1 MSDLVQ
7 VGPPSYTKLPHKS
20 LGRIFYDRMKNEDPN
35 ETVLVDCTGEEITR
49 QKLLKLSIKMAKQLR
64 HIGIVKGDV
73 ITIISPN
80 HYKLLLTVLAG
91 FFVGAQINLLNHDYT
106 LGELKY
112 FMSICQP
119 VLIFCTTKTLDVVVE
134 LRDEYFSPTIISYDS
149 ETSVHVKNF
158 DDAFDVDCN
167 DRDFNLATLDPKQD
181 VALILTS
188 SGTTGLPKCVQL
200 THANLRNTMIYA
212 GEASFMDINKRESV
226 LAFLPFFHI
235 LGLGTTLAS
244 VLYGA
249 KTVILDR
256 FVPERFL
263 GLIEKHKITKLF
275 VVPSVL
281 IFFVKSPLVDQ
292 YNVSSIGDVLCA
304 SDSLKRELEEMVERR
319 LKIKS
324 VRQIYGLTEVSGAVT
339 VTPKSVKRFGS
350 CGQVQNGFQ
359 VKVCDPDTGT
369 ALFSGQVGELR
380 VKGDGIMKGYLGCE
394 EETQKVFDREG
405 FLKTGDLGY
414 YDIAGFF
421 YIVDRLKEIIKY
433 KGFQVSPSEIENLL
447 IQHPSVKDVGVVG
460 VADERVGEVPLA
472 FVVKQAGRE
481 VTGEELIAFV
491 EKNLSVQKRLY
502 GGVRFTNEIPKN
514 SGGKILRKELKK
526 LL

>member
-1 MSDLVQ
+1 
-7 VGPPSYTKLPHKS
+7 
-20 LGRIFYDRMKNEDPN
+20 
-35 ETVLVDCTGEEITR
+35 
-49 QKLLKLSIKMAKQLR
+49 
-64 HIGIVKGDV
+64 
-73 ITIISPN
+73 
-80 HYKLLLTVLAG
+80 
-91 FFVGAQINLLNHDYT
+91 
-106 LGELKY
+106 
-112 FMSICQP
+112 MSICQP

-134 LRDEYFSPTIISYDS
+134 LRDEYFSPTVISYDS
-149 ETSVHVKNF
+149 ETSIDVKNF

-281 IFFVKSPLVDQ
+281 IFFVKSPLVEKYD
-292 YNVSSIGDVLCA
+292 VSSIGDVLCA
-304 SDSLKRELEEMVERR
+304 SDSLKRELEEMVEKR

-369 ALFSGQVGELR
+369 ALISGQVGELR
-380 VKGDGIMKGYLGCE
+380 VRGDGIMKGYLGCE

-421 YIVDRLKEIIKY
+421 YVVDRLKEIIKY
-433 KGFQVSPSEIENLL
+433 KGFQVRQI
-447 IQHPSVKDVGVVG
+447 
-460 VADERVGEVPLA
+460 
-472 FVVKQAGRE
+472 
-481 VTGEELIAFV
+481 
-491 EKNLSVQKRLY
+491 
-502 GGVRFTNEIPKN
+502 
-514 SGGKILRKELKK
+514 
-526 LL
+526 